1 MNIVPDEK
9 YNNIYEINYELLYKN
24 GIRLLLF
31 DLDNTLIPVNSNYIP
46 ERLPFLLKRLK
57 EMGFRTAIIS
67 NRQES
72 RVLEIS
78 ESLNISSY
86 YLAFKP
92 LKRKFI
98 TILNDYDLSN
108 KQIVMIGDQIITD
121 IFGAKRMGIYSIL
134 VNPVIENELIYNKIT
149 QSINKKILKKK

>member
-57 EMGFRTAIIS
+57 EMGFRAAIIS